1 MTRYQYVIF
10 HDGTIDAFMEKEPR
24 LSFSDPL
31 SSVYRVNSHVLN
43 SMLCKVVKFKIKFTH
58 GSIITG
64 KGTFVYGAGGNKD
77 SIIIITD
84 DREMNRKIDMRFT
97 FSDIAYNMA
106 YFLMEVLE

>member
-43 SMLCKVVKFKIKFTH
+43 SMLCKVVKFKIKFIH

-77 SIIIITD
+77 SIIIDSVSPNIFPT
-84 DREMNRKIDMRFT
+84 RVFISISFPSEC
-97 FSDIAYNMA
+97 DIS
-106 YFLMEVLE
+106 

>member
-10 HDGTIDAFMEKEPR
+10 HDGTTDRFMKKEPP

-31 SSVYRVNSHVLN
+31 SSVYRVNFHVLD
-43 SMLCKVVKFKIKFTH
+43 SMLCKVVKFKIKFRY

-97 FSDIAYNMA
+97 FGDIAYNMD

>member
-1 MTRYQYVIF
+1 
-10 HDGTIDAFMEKEPR
+10 
-24 LSFSDPL
+24 
-31 SSVYRVNSHVLN
+31 
-43 SMLCKVVKFKIKFTH
+43 MLCKVVKFKIKFTH
-58 GSIITG
+58 GSTITG

-106 YFLMEVLE
+106 YFLMEVIE